1 MKGSIVNLMD
11 ANVHIKIKNSFQNI
25 LKVIK
30 QKISNVKKKCGKRY
44 VLRYEFEQHLLIHGN
59 KHEFKCPKEG
69 CDKTF
74 NAKHLLSRHMNYHKV
89 VQMEIKPRF
98 KCPHQ
103 GCNKSYK

>member
-11 ANVHIKIKNSFQNI
+11 ANVHIKIKKFFSEHFKSDQTEDF
-25 LKVIK
+25 KC
-30 QKISNVKKKCGKRY
+30 KKKCGKRY